1 MKNWLRLKEKTII
14 VSAFIIPIIIV
25 AVVSISH
32 VTQWYGISNP
42 LTWAVYLSVGIE
54 IAALSSLAA
63 ITARLGKNVY
73 FPFIIVTLIQFIG
86 NVFFSYSY
94 INIQSIEFKNWVELV
109 TPIVNLIGVEP
120 TDLIGH
126 KRFLSFFAGGLLPVI
141 SLSFLHMLVKFTEE
155 DNLKEPKEEKLE
167 KETPKDINEED
178 IRVKLTDDDLSK
190 LENILLKPHDELKK
204 SWNEFLEKN
213 NINNESKVDATLF
226 ESNQSQVIEE
236 EQTGIDDNTIS
247 EKSRRLE
254 IIDEENVKEEKLDED
269 VPEKIG
275 EDDIMAKLTDDD
287 LSKLENILLKPHE
300 DLSSDNML
308 DDEDF
313 YSENDE
319 NIKEEIINSIIDP
332 TPTPTIIKSVDIP
345 ITESSNQ
352 IAQMLDLENLRKS
365 IINEIKTTTQ
375 VVSPTPTPNEKIDN
389 DPIAMNDTEIPEEL
403 ELPEDIEDI
412 DKKKT

>member
-300 DLSSDNML
+300 DLSFDNTL

-319 NIKEEIINSIIDP
+319 NIKEEIINSILDP
-332 TPTPTIIKSVDIP
+332 MPTPTIIKSVDIP

-375 VVSPTPTPNEKIDN
+375 VVTPTPIPNEKIDN

-403 ELPEDIEDI
+403 ELPEDV

>member
-269 VPEKIG
+269 VPEKIS
-275 EDDIMAKLTDDD
+275 EDDIMDKLTDDD

-300 DLSSDNML
+300 D
-308 DDEDF
+308 F
-313 YSENDE
+313 YSEIDE
-319 NIKEEIINSIIDP
+319 NIKEEIINSILDP
-332 TPTPTIIKSVDIP
+332 IPTPTIIKSVDIP

-375 VVSPTPTPNEKIDN
+375 VVTPTPIPNEKIDN
-389 DPIAMNDTEIPEEL
+389 DPIAMNDTEIPE
-403 ELPEDIEDI
+403 DIEDV

>member
-269 VPEKIG
+269 VPEKIS
-275 EDDIMAKLTDDD
+275 EDDIMDKLTDDD

-300 DLSSDNML
+300 DLSFDNTL

-319 NIKEEIINSIIDP
+319 NIKEEIINSILDP
-332 TPTPTIIKSVDIP
+332 MPTPTIIKSVDIP

-375 VVSPTPTPNEKIDN
+375 VVTPTPIPNEKIDN

-403 ELPEDIEDI
+403 ELPEDIEDV

>member
-287 LSKLENILLKPHE
+287 LSKLENILLKPRE
-300 DLSSDNML
+300 DLSFDNTL

-319 NIKEEIINSIIDP
+319 NIKEEIINSILDP
-332 TPTPTIIKSVDIP
+332 MPTPTIIKSVDIP

-375 VVSPTPTPNEKIDN
+375 VVTPTPIPNEKIDN

-403 ELPEDIEDI
+403 ELPEDV

>member
-275 EDDIMAKLTDDD
+275 EDDIMDKLTDDD

-300 DLSSDNML
+300 D
-308 DDEDF
+308 F
-313 YSENDE
+313 YSEIDE
-319 NIKEEIINSIIDP
+319 NIKEEIINSILDP
-332 TPTPTIIKSVDIP
+332 IPTPTIIKSVDIP

-375 VVSPTPTPNEKIDN
+375 VVTPTPIPNEKIDN

-403 ELPEDIEDI
+403 ELPEDIEDV

>member
-178 IRVKLTDDDLSK
+178 IRVKLTDDDLLK

-300 DLSSDNML
+300 DLSFDNTL

-319 NIKEEIINSIIDP
+319 NIKEEIINSILDP
-332 TPTPTIIKSVDIP
+332 MPTPTIIKSVDIP

-375 VVSPTPTPNEKIDN
+375 VVTPTPIPNEKIDN

-403 ELPEDIEDI
+403 ELPEDIEDV

>member
-178 IRVKLTDDDLSK
+178 IRVKLTDDDLLK

-275 EDDIMAKLTDDD
+275 EDDIIAKLTDDD

-403 ELPEDIEDI
+403 ELPEDV